1 MLHIIHLFFCRI
13 LQLALEV
20 IAEMKPLSGKAK
32 ESYDALM
39 RLVEGEKEVAWAEQQ
54 NSVILPHIAPHLA
67 DDTSNNISPAF
78 LQSSGILTC
87 HNASFDT
94 TTHNE
99 TVVVGNNNGDSFDS
113 GSIAVEMLNSSY
125 PKQVDVM
132 DDIDV
137 TSTATSS
144 FHGGTNATPCW
155 AEKTPV
161 AMAIEQKR
169 GVTTPLFHTVT
180 KLRKSPH
187 PRALQT
193 SLATTHVITPS
204 SHSNI
209 SKSPFVPSSVAREKQ
224 CVGVV
229 TSKHNTTPKCSY
241 KPNTTN
247 HRNVEKGTPGSK
259 RPFVNLPP
267 IFAPT
272 VMKTKSESPDEVPP
286 NNCQSQTTELDCD
299 AGTSEII
306 GFEDDFVPFNA
317 YPMASEAEH
326 NTTYHIDKDSS
337 ISLNQTYTRA
347 LNELEEEKDIGDDTA
362 SKVVAR
368 RVGQEIWQKVNNI
381 DNRLPLI
388 ATQWDEENV
397 KKIPGYLTMTKSA
410 AIKRQPSTRQPLVRS
425 NKENVP
431 GGRKRTNTMKQSNRT
446 VVRPL
451 ARSASF
457 KSRPVTFNW

>member
-1 MLHIIHLFFCRI
+1 
-13 LQLALEV
+13 
-20 IAEMKPLSGKAK
+20 MKPSSGKAK

-54 NSVILPHIAPHLA
+54 NFVILPHIAPHLA
-67 DDTSNNISPAF
+67 NDTKNNISPVF

-94 TTHNE
+94 THNE
-99 TVVVGNNNGDSFDS
+99 IAPVGNNNGDSFD
-113 GSIAVEMLNSSY
+113 GGNIAVEMLNSSY
-125 PKQVDVM
+125 PKQVDVDVM
-132 DDIDV
+132 DDLDA
-137 TSTATSS
+137 TTTATSS
-144 FHGGTNATPCW
+144 SFHGSTNATPCW

-187 PRALQT
+187 PRAIQT

-204 SHSNI
+204 NHSNI
-209 SKSPFVPSSVAREKQ
+209 FKSPFVPSSVAREKQ
-224 CVGVV
+224 CVGMA
-229 TSKHNTTPKCSY
+229 TSKHNTTPKCGY
-241 KPNTTN
+241 KPNTTDR
-247 HRNVEKGTPGSK
+247 RNVEKGTPGSK

-272 VMKTKSESPDEVPP
+272 LMKTKSKSPDEVPT
-286 NNCQSQTTELDCD
+286 NNSQSQTTELDSG
-299 AGTSEII
+299 AGISDNL

-317 YPMASEAEH
+317 HPTPNQAEH

-337 ISLNQTYTRA
+337 ISLNQTYTQA
-347 LNELEEEKDIGDDTA
+347 LSELEEEKDISDATT
-362 SKVVAR
+362 SKAVAR

-381 DNRLPLI
+381 DNRPPLS
-388 ATQWDEENV
+388 ATQCGEENV
-397 KKIPGYLTMTKSA
+397 KKIPGYLTMTTSA
-410 AIKRQPSTRQPLVRS
+410 AIKRLPSTRQPLLRS

-457 KSRPVTFNW
+457 KSRPITFNW